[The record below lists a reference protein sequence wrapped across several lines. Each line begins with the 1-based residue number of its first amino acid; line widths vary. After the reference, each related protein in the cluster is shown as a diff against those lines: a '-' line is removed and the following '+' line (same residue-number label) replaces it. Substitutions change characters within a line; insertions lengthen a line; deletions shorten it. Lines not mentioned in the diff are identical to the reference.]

1 LKGLSGKGDIVL
13 KRFAGWSFV
22 VSVLSAFLLS
32 PAQAITISGVA
43 VATNPGDSGSVT
55 STFGDAEGNSQ
66 TSVTDSGGNEAD
78 AVGAAVTAGSRYAQ
92 YLFADN
98 TSGTTNAASTADYTV
113 NMTITPDDPNTVYD
127 LQIDTT
133 RLGALTLVDDSTFW
147 GCCFSSADI
156 GSVAASVGGVAEPG
170 LGMGALGINSSPTNL
185 EINQAADFTISGLTG
200 VYNLVLNFVW
210 TAAAWSNNDE
220 GAVRLG
226 LTSST
231 GGVSADDYP
240 GPGGRIAANDGHFV
254 DVTATV
260 ISVIPEPGTALL
272 LGLGLVGLSL
282 RRSAD

>member
-1 LKGLSGKGDIVL
+1 MISGKGDVVL
-13 KRFAGWSFV
+13 KKLTGRSFV

-32 PAQAITISGVA
+32 PAQAITIGGVTA
-43 VATNPGDSGSVT
+43 TTNPGDSGSVT
-55 STFGDAEGNSQ
+55 STFGDEEGDSLASVRNAGGSAAE
-66 TSVTDSGGNEAD
+66 T
-78 AVGAAVTAGSRYAQ
+78 VGATVTAGTRYAQ

-98 TSGTTNAASTADYTV
+98 TTGTTNAASTADYTV

-147 GCCFSSADI
+147 ACCFSSADI
-156 GSVAASVGGVAEPG
+156 GSVAASVGGVAETD
-170 LGMGALGINSSPTNL
+170 LEMAALETNSSPTNL
-185 EINQAADFTISGLTG
+185 EINQAASFTISGLTG
-200 VYNLVLNFVW
+200 VYNLVLDFVW

-226 LTSST
+226 LTSTT

-240 GPGGRIAANDGHFV
+240 GSGGRIAANDGHFV
-254 DVTATV
+254 NVTATV
-260 ISVIPEPGTALL
+260 TSVIPEPSTALL
-272 LGLGLVGLSL
+272 LGMGLAGLSL

>member
-1 LKGLSGKGDIVL
+1 MISGKGDIVL
-13 KRFAGWSFV
+13 KRFTGWSFAV
-22 VSVLSAFLLS
+22 CVLSAFLLS

-43 VATNPGDSGSVT
+43 AATNPGDSGEVT
-55 STFGDAEGNSQ
+55 SFWGDIEGDSLA
-66 TSVTDSGGNEAD
+66 SVRNAGGSAPET
-78 AVGAAVTAGSRYAQ
+78 VGATVTAGTRYAQ
-92 YLFADN
+92 YLWADN
-98 TSGTTNAASTADYTV
+98 TSGESDGASTADYTV

-133 RLGALTLVDDSTFW
+133 RLGALTLVDDSFSW
-147 GCCFSSADI
+147 ACCFSSADI

-185 EINQAADFTISGLTG
+185 EINQAANFTISGLTG

-210 TAAAWSNNDE
+210 TAEAWSNNDE